1 MRINASISKAID
13 EIDGRPGERPDHKPV
28 RTPHLAPEERHIL
41 ELVRETDVREIAA
54 QRGVTSSLESLVA
67 DLERRADSV
76 AHREPDEAEAAAGTF
91 ASSTERSLRLLRAT
105 IHLDPPR
112 IAPALDPAAQLGHT
126 YPLACEHLDT
136 DASGAH
142 EMLES
147 LADLGLLQRTL
158 ANRVHLCPA
167 CERCQINF
175 REQCTRCAS
184 IDLSIE
190 RVLHHFRCGHI
201 GIESEYQSGQDL
213 ECPKCRRELHQLGQ
227 DFDRPHETYVCH
239 DCGTLSE
246 EPNLSGQCL
255 SCTHEF
261 SSHEAQQRAIYAYVP
276 TPLALRAV
284 ELGRLTGLDVDAI
297 LYDAELK
304 LATCDFLD
312 FEIKR
317 ELVRIGRQSTAFTTA
332 TLSFERAGRTVP
344 FFREWSRTAV
354 RDVCSTLA
362 GSLRTLDLVARLDDS
377 RFGILMPEADAQGAE
392 VVRHRL
398 FRLLRD
404 VDFVDP
410 AGNEF
415 TPVWTVTT
423 WTDSGVQF
431 EDVQSFLAR

>member
-1 MRINASISKAID
+1 M
-13 EIDGRPGERPDHKPV
+13 
-28 RTPHLAPEERHIL
+28 
-41 ELVRETDVREIAA
+41 
-54 QRGVTSSLESLVA
+54 
-67 DLERRADSV
+67 
-76 AHREPDEAEAAAGTF
+76 
-91 ASSTERSLRLLRAT
+91 
-105 IHLDPPR
+105 
-112 IAPALDPAAQLGHT
+112 
-126 YPLACEHLDT
+126 
-136 DASGAH
+136 
-142 EMLES
+142 
-147 LADLGLLQRTL
+147 
-158 ANRVHLCPA
+158 
-167 CERCQINF
+167 
-175 REQCTRCAS
+175 
-184 IDLSIE
+184 
-190 RVLHHFRCGHI
+190 
-201 GIESEYQSGQDL
+201 
-213 ECPKCRRELHQLGQ
+213 
-227 DFDRPHETYVCH
+227 
-239 DCGTLSE
+239 
-246 EPNLSGQCL
+246 
-255 SCTHEF
+255 
-261 SSHEAQQRAIYAYVP
+261 P